1 MKEDGIAPN
10 YVHWNTLMQG
20 YRTGEE
26 RNAVLLR
33 MAEAGDGRDLRDVI
47 LGEPAIVV
55 DERLRLGYRDGL
67 VTTAGDLENEM
78 QHPPAL
84 GGNGG
89 CIGDAWHGGRVAGE
103 ATFWARAQNV
113 ATG

>member
-1 MKEDGIAPN
+1 MQAGEVGVQEDHAKICASTNGAEGDQ
-10 YVHWNTLMQG
+10 L
-20 YRTGEE
+20 R
-26 RNAVLLR
+26 VLLLEKR
-33 MAEAGDGRDLRDVI
+33 I
-47 LGEPAIVV
+47 

-84 GGNGG
+84 RGNGG
-89 CIGDAWHGGRVAGE
+89 CIGDAWHEGRVAGE